1 VNQDV
6 TQGRLGEADA
16 QQVEETCYRYMKI
29 GGGLVLAGLALMLTS
44 VLFWLGAP
52 VAAIGALVIAATII
66 WLFRVNQKAGIS
78 VTCPHCEKQYNV
90 LPGFHSFVCD
100 ECEHV
105 VPVPRAAA

>member
-6 TQGRLGEADA
+6 RQGRPGVADA
-16 QQVEETCYRYMKI
+16 VQVEETCYRYMKI
-29 GGGLVLAGLALMLTS
+29 GGGLVLGGLALMFTS

-52 VAAIGALVIAATII
+52 VAAFGAVMIAGTIL
-66 WLFRVNQKAGIS
+66 WLLRLNQKAGIS
-78 VTCPHCEKQYNV
+78 VTCPHCDKQYNV

-100 ECEHV
+100 DCEHV